1 VLVSK
6 PSDLPEPVAA
16 PPAAPASWWRRRIVA
31 PVLNVLR
38 QGLTPAQLSLT
49 VALGVIFG
57 LVPTLGVT
65 TLMCSVAAVRLRL
78 NVAALLLVSHLLSPL
93 QLLLIIPAMHAG
105 AALLGGNTGPE
116 LTLAQLQYLFGHDWL
131 AALRLLWHAML
142 GALIL
147 WALASVPVGLVL
159 NFALRP
165 VFRRLLARQKSD
177 EVIR

>member
-1 VLVSK
+1 MPVSK
-6 PSDLPEPVAA
+6 LPDLPEPVADQ
-16 PPAAPASWWRRRIVA
+16 PVAPASWWRRRVVG
-31 PVLNVLR
+31 PVLGVLR

-65 TLMCSVAAVRLRL
+65 TLLCSIAAVRLRL

-105 AALLGGNTGPE
+105 AELLGGPAGSE
-116 LTLAQLQYLFGHDWL
+116 LTLEQLQYLFGHDWL

-142 GALIL
+142 GALLL
-147 WALASVPVGLVL
+147 WAVASVPVGLVL

-165 VFRRLLARQKSD
+165 VFRRLLARQGNG
-177 EVIR
+177 

>member
-1 VLVSK
+1 M
-6 PSDLPEPVAA
+6 
-16 PPAAPASWWRRRIVA
+16 
-31 PVLNVLR
+31 LNVLR

-65 TLMCSVAAVRLRL
+65 TLMCSIAAVRLRL

-105 AALLGGNTGPE
+105 AELLGGSTGPE
-116 LTLAQLQYLFGHDWL
+116 LTLEQLQYLFGHDWL
-131 AALRLLWHAML
+131 AALHLLWHAML
-142 GALIL
+142 GALLL

-165 VFRRLLARQKSD
+165 VFRRLLARQQGG
-177 EVIR
+177 EVSK

>member
-1 VLVSK
+1 VLS
-6 PSDLPEPVAA
+6 
-16 PPAAPASWWRRRIVA
+16 
-31 PVLNVLR
+31 VLR

-49 VALGVIFG
+49 VALGVVFG
-57 LVPTLGVT
+57 LVPTLGIT
-65 TLMCSVAAVRLRL
+65 TLLCSVAAVRLRL

-105 AALLGGNTGPE
+105 AELLGGNTGPE
-116 LTLAQLQYLFGHDWL
+116 LTLTQLQYLFGHDWL

-142 GALIL
+142 GALVL

-165 VFRRLLARQKSD
+165 VFRRLLAKQGSNG
-177 EVIR
+177 VIS